1 MKGGEI
7 PTCGVFHRTFPV
19 LPLILPHA
27 DSSLGGGARR
37 ITPFSG
43 DVPTPTPNE
52 LAESG
57 NASCYE
63 VGCQGKR
70 GRGKKGKKGK
80 RKEGGPRHARG
91 SDLPI
96 VCADR
101 VLKSS
106 VRPCVPL
113 PSSHLFKHKQLVS
126 QVTHTQAL
134 GA

>member
-52 LAESG
+52 RAESG

-63 VGCQGKR
+63 VGCQGEGER
-70 GRGKKGKKGK
+70 EEGEEGE
-80 RKEGGPRHARG
+80 KEGGPRHARG

-106 VRPCVPL
+106 ALCAII
-113 PSSHLFKHKQLVS
+113 SSV
-126 QVTHTQAL
+126 
-134 GA
+134 